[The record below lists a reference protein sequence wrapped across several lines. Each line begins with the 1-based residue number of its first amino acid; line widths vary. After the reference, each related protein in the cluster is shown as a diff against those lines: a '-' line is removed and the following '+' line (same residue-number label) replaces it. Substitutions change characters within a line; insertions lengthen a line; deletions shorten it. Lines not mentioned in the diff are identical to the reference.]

1 MSRAAARQM
10 ARIRT
15 ALILGDAPGAL
26 AAIDELT
33 RVAARSGLDE
43 AARDRLEPGLA
54 ELRALAQASL
64 TGAQQAADQIRA
76 IVQAARSLQTY
87 DSLGRR
93 TVMPTRAVAPQRF

>member
-1 MSRAAARQM
+1 MSRAVTRQM
-10 ARIRT
+10 AQIRA
-15 ALILGDAPGAL
+15 ALISGDAQAAL
-26 AAIDELT
+26 AAIDDLM
-33 RVAARSGLDE
+33 RVAARAGLDE
-43 AARDRLEPGLA
+43 EARDRLEPALA

-93 TVMPTRAVAPQRF
+93 NIMPTRATAPQRF